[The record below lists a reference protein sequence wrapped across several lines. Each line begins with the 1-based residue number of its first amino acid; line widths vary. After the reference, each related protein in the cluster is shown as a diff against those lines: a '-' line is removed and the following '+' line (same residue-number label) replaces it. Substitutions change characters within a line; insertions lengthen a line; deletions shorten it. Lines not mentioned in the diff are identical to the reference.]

1 MASFSFNEAAYPG
14 INLRG
19 YILKLLLS
27 FFTKLYVFWGN
38 IRKAFLMIK
47 LSSEEDKNRFC
58 LFFWR
63 SVITLFVFIIPLS
76 YLGLMY
82 PYSFKI
88 MFWNIMLLSSLLMHA
103 YAVEQFFTWPILW
116 KEERVLMNQWVQ
128 GILHSDLVIQ
138 KCTELKT
145 NEGWRISGNVHRVC

>member
-103 YAVEQFFTWPILW
+103 RICCWTIFYVA
-116 KEERVLMNQWVQ
+116 N
-128 GILHSDLVIQ
+128 LV
-138 KCTELKT
+138 KRRKSPYESVSAGNFALRSRNTKMYWT
-145 NEGWRISGNVHRVC
+145 KDKWRLTDIW